1 MNDDRLP
8 KIIFNWDKSLGLNTW
23 VSEVKH
29 IAATLGLPTSLDIG
43 YEFDL
48 STVYNK
54 LLSASRQRWHL
65 EAGRKPK
72 LRTFLDVHNFE
83 NIQALVKSN
92 ITRYQRS
99 LISQL
104 KFGILPL
111 KIETDRYQGIPL
123 EDRLCKL
130 CNLKE
135 IEDCYHFMFRC
146 PALNDTRQAIKS
158 QLDINLDNTSNP
170 EKLSLLLD
178 KQNINLCGK
187 FIESLYRARQNIVYE

>member
-1 MNDDRLP
+1 M
-8 KIIFNWDKSLGLNTW
+8 
-23 VSEVKH
+23 
-29 IAATLGLPTSLDIG
+29 
-43 YEFDL
+43 
-48 STVYNK
+48 
-54 LLSASRQRWHL
+54 LSASRQRWHL

-135 IEDCYHFMFRC
+135 IEDSYHFMFSC
-146 PALNDTRQAIKS
+146 PALNDTRQAIKN